1 MAVPNTNTN
10 TNTRRKRVRNMLQK
24 NHVSSHNPKLTRN
37 NRGKRNLLAPRKQF
51 RFSNGANNGNLL
63 PTEVYGRNGINALS
77 ESRKSIQTTRPP
89 YKNVGL
95 NEKQSKL
102 FANLSAAYNEPE
114 DMLNTLKQFEKR
126 IYSMYAN

>member
-1 MAVPNTNTN
+1 MAVPNT
-10 TNTRRKRVRNMLQK
+10 RRNRVANMLRNKQG
-24 NHVSSHNPKLTRN
+24 NIHKLTRN
-37 NRGKRNLLAPRKQF
+37 NRGTRNLRNLLAPRKQF
-51 RFSNGANNGNLL
+51 RFSNGANNGKLL
-63 PTEVYGRNGINALS
+63 PTEVYGRNGINALR
-77 ESRKSIQTTRPP
+77 ESRKSIETTRPK
-89 YKNVGL
+89 YENVSL